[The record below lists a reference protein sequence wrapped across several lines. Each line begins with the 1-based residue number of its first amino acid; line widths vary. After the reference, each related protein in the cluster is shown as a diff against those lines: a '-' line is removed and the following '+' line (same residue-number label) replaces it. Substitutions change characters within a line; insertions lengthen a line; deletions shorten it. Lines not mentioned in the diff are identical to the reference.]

1 MMLVDDYDLYALAA
15 SKVATD
21 DATRR
26 MEKIL
31 HRIRLCD
38 GGVGDA
44 WLSRADVDAAHCIIG
59 CDIGN
64 IDKPEKRPRKNS
76 SSVTTNAR
84 KTSRAA
90 PSGSAAGPIE
100 KKPKLDKG
108 LEVVATEIAAASG
121 GMEMTVGDIVRACS
135 CHLPTTTA
143 HTVMQIMV
151 VNRLAEPVN
160 AGGRKAIVVF

>member
-1 MMLVDDYDLYALAA
+1 MMLDDDYDLYALAA

-31 HRIRLCD
+31 HRIRLCGD
-38 GGVGDA
+38 GGVGDV

-59 CDIGN
+59 CDIAS
-64 IDKPEKRPRKNS
+64 DKPEKRPRKNS
-76 SSVTTNAR
+76 RVTTNAI

-108 LEVVATEIAAASG
+108 LEVVATEIATASG

-135 CHLPTTTA
+135 CHLPITTA
-143 HTVMQIMV
+143 HTIMQIMV